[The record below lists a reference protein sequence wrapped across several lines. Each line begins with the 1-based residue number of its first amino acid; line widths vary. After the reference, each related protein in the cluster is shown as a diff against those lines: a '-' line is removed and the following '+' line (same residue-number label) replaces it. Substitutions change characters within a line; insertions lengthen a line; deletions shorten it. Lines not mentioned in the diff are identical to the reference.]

1 MSSPFDFSS
10 FLLTPPIPGSL
21 HDQNAVAPQAAAPQN
36 GQSSIVTG
44 SMSSR
49 DILVPNNGAAGP
61 FSGQSMMSN
70 GNQHVGMQQHQ
81 QQSPLHSPQQQFFHV
96 NSTANN
102 ALPHSNLGERS
113 LGNLGN
119 DGNSNIFSSNL
130 TGSTSNDASQLRTPQ
145 QYSAATPAS
154 PVFASPKS
162 ASRLQQSNA
171 NRTQPQQQQTQQIQQ
186 SQLSLQQ
193 QQQQVMQ
200 QQSQSQQQQQSHG
213 DAMASTSMSAMQANV
228 GPFTN
233 NSSGNAV
240 ASGSKLSSF
249 DERDYGLDPSAF
261 SNVSFQ
267 MPSFLTASSNTAQF
281 GNGGPAIVDPQA

>member
-21 HDQNAVAPQAAAPQN
+21 HDQNAVVQQTNAPQQT
-36 GQSSIVTG
+36 GQSSNVTG

-49 DILVPNNGAAGP
+49 DISVPNNRAAGP
-61 FSGQSMMSN
+61 FSSQSMMSN
-70 GNQHVGMQQHQ
+70 GNQHVIMQQQ
-81 QQSPLHSPQQQFFHV
+81 QLQSPLHSPQQQFFHV
-96 NSTANN
+96 NSTGNN
-102 ALPHSNLGERS
+102 ALPHSSLGERS

-130 TGSTSNDASQLRTPQ
+130 TGSASNDVRTVQ

-154 PVFASPKS
+154 PVFASPNS

-213 DAMASTSMSAMQANV
+213 NAMASTSMSAMQANV
-228 GPFTN
+228 IPFTN